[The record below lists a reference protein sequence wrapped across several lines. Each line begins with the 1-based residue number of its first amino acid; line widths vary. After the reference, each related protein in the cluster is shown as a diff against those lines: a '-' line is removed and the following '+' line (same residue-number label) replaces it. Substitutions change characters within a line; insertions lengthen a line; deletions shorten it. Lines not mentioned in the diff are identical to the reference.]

1 LKRLLRR
8 KRKRKK
14 EDNIMATRK
23 DRILNLVVDTRYKEI
38 LKKHADKRGVSIS
51 QVIRDYV
58 DKQLSAEPDS
68 VKVVLSIPNSIV
80 SNAESLEK
88 WLNTKVQALMQHF
101 KNGSH

>member
-1 LKRLLRR
+1 
-8 KRKRKK
+8 
-14 EDNIMATRK
+14 MATRK

-68 VKVVLSIPNSIV
+68 VKVVLNIPNSIV